1 MREGEQ
7 FAWHGFAERVL
18 VLVLVLVLERV
29 GETILMV
36 YKKAPIFFKY
46 REAELPLKIL
56 YSIPGKVALTL
67 SALPDM

>member
-18 VLVLVLVLERV
+18 VLVLERV

-36 YKKAPIFFKY
+36 YKKEPIFFKY